1 MSLNPPVL
9 TVAELRA
16 QIGQEVGFAS
26 WLTISQKMIDTF
38 ADLTNDH
45 QYIHVDESRAMRET
59 SYGGTIAHGFLTLSM
74 LTQML
79 MSAVPTIKG
88 ASTSINYGF
97 DKIRFLTPVL
107 SGSAIRGRF
116 ILAAVDER
124 VPNEL
129 TVRYETTLE
138 VRDNDRPA
146 LFADWLVRLY
156 LSK

>member
-1 MSLNPPVL
+1 M
-9 TVAELRA
+9 A
-16 QIGQEVGFAS
+16 
-26 WLTISQKMIDTF
+26 
-38 ADLTNDH
+38 
-45 QYIHVDESRAMRET
+45 ET
-59 SYGGTIAHGFLTLSM
+59 SYGGTIVHGFLTLSM

-88 ASTSINYGF
+88 ISTSINYGF
-97 DKIRFLTPVL
+97 DKIRFLTPVR

-116 ILAAVDER
+116 TLAAVEER

-138 VRDNDRPA
+138 IRHNDRPA

-156 LSK
+156 LR